1 MPAVEEMPVAE
12 IAASSGAAA
21 AMLVHWVAAVDLVG
35 TVAHLVDVGLCLP
48 AYAGR
53 LVLVR
58 GLVAQRAALPLVEAL
73 LVVAFAEP
81 GLVELGIQLL

>member
-35 TVAHLVDVGLCLP
+35 TVAHLVDVG
-48 AYAGR
+48 R

-58 GLVAQRAALPLVEAL
+58 GLVAQRAALPLAGAL

-81 GLVELGIQLL
+81 ALVEPGIQLL